1 MMRVRLLACASLVLP
16 VGLCLSEE
24 PGARGRVNC
33 PSAESNQRVV
43 VTQDA
48 CRVFGAATNKMID
61 RIRLRKSAERVFA
74 TAKEACS
81 SDCVVRGV
89 RVEQISYLE
98 SNKVEAVFSCESD
111 VRRGKCELSRC
122 GGVN

>member
-1 MMRVRLLACASLVLP
+1 MRVRLLACASLVLP
-16 VGLCLSEE
+16 IGLCLSEE
-24 PGARGRVNC
+24 PCAHGRVNC
-33 PSAESNQRVV
+33 LSAEPSQRVV

-74 TAKEACS
+74 TAKEACPT
-81 SDCVVRGV
+81 DCVVRGV

-98 SNKVEAVFSCESD
+98 SNRVEAVFSCESD

>member
-1 MMRVRLLACASLVLP
+1 MMKVRLLACASLVLP

-33 PSAESNQRVV
+33 PSAEPNRRVV

-48 CRVFGAATNKMID
+48 CCVFGAATNKMID
-61 RIRLRKSAERVFA
+61 RMRLRKSAERVFA
-74 TAKEACS
+74 AAKETCP

-122 GGVN
+122 GGAN